1 MESALAKPHRFEIP
15 GIASIL
21 EGNGGLQK
29 GTITCPE
36 AVGEM
41 YLHGA
46 HVASW
51 KPVGSEPVGS
61 EPVGSEEVFFLSS
74 QSRWD
79 HEHAIRGGVPVCFPW
94 FGNKADDP
102 KAPAH
107 GFVRTKAW
115 QVESIAQV
123 GNGVTVG
130 MFTESDEDTKR
141 WSPAEFRLDY
151 RVTFA
156 SELKLELVVTNT
168 GNTSLRFEEALHAY
182 HRVGNVVETRVGGLD
197 TVQYIDKTDSNLK
210 KIQHGEIAIVSET
223 DHGYLNTSDAI
234 EMKDPM
240 LRRRTRVA
248 KENSRTTVVWNP
260 WVQKA
265 HSLPDFA
272 DNEWMQMICLETSNV
287 SDFAVDLAPGQTHRL
302 QALIRVSDF

>member
-1 MESALAKPHRFEIP
+1 MESALAESRRFEIP
-15 GIASIL
+15 GTASVV

-29 GTITCPE
+29 VRITSPE

-46 HVASW
+46 HVTFW
-51 KPVGSEPVGS
+51 KPAGR
-61 EPVGSEEVFFLSS
+61 EEALFLSS
-74 QSRWD
+74 QSRWQNG
-79 HEHAIRGGVPVCFPW
+79 HAIRGGVPICFPW
-94 FGNKADDP
+94 FGGKADDP

-115 QVESIAQV
+115 HLESIAQA
-123 GNGVTVG
+123 GNGVTVS

-141 WSPAEFRLDY
+141 WWPADFRVVY

-156 SELKLELVVTNT
+156 SELRLELVVTNT
-168 GNTSLRFEEALHAY
+168 GKTALRFEEALHAY
-182 HRVGNVVETRVGGLD
+182 HRVGNILNTRVGGLD
-197 TVQYIDKTDSNLK
+197 TVHYIDKTDSNRK

-223 DHGYLNTSDAI
+223 DRVYLNTSDAI
-234 EMKDPM
+234 EMEDPV
-240 LRRRTRVA
+240 LRRRTHVA

-265 HSLPDFA
+265 LSLSDFA
-272 DNEWMQMICLETSNV
+272 DDEWMQMICIETSNV
-287 SDFAVDLAPGQTHRL
+287 SDFGVDLAPGQQHRMT
-302 QALIRVSDF
+302 ALVREADF